1 MSKHIRFTALL
12 LAVSL
17 LCNTALPAVAES
29 SLDTVT
35 VVEETVS
42 TTETTAV
49 SSQETT
55 APAVETSTPTE
66 GTTAPTAET
75 SAPTEETSAPTE
87 ETSAPTEETSVPT
100 EETSA
105 PTEPSVPQPIAT
117 GVVTCDSSVNIRSG
131 PGTGYEVLDFAYDG
145 QAVSIYE
152 IVTTEEGDWGRIG
165 EGRWICLAYVILD
178 GQEPTEETTAP
189 TEETSAPTEETSAP
203 TEETTAPTEETT
215 APTEET
221 SAPTEETSA
230 PTEETEDPLTKL
242 QAQLASISVGIQF
255 AEIVPQ
261 EMSLTWWAMN
271 CGKMQVDLGLVA
283 ENMLAASPEGVI
295 LPEGSIP
302 QELLYQPENSTLFLS
317 SPKDLVY
324 LSYVDPVEYQR
335 MTLRF
340 LPSQQEN
347 HGFYLIDPIDAL
359 QFSPLGSLEAPFRGK
374 LIFHELTG
382 PIQLDCPLFD
392 ALSDE
397 VNIENLILECRAEE
411 AMEGGLLAK
420 WVAHTYGGAEW
431 DITLSAPEMEH
442 DAVAILPPLVGSL
455 GSECDV
461 SLVLTNHSGLR
472 VIGSGFLCTQM
483 GMNAKFTVAGLSA
496 LPSVTGYAGNVGGLV
511 GTMSAGAELTVLGD
525 CLAVSS
531 VTGATNAGG
540 IIGSAIDPVLSLPM
554 VTGTESAQIT
564 AENAGGIIGSLTY
577 SAGDRA
583 LALSARS
590 MLVNGRANA
599 GGLVGLLSNEN
610 GLLGLTATAE
620 GIRFGADALGCTGS
634 LMGSYLAPQMAES
647 LMLNG
652 ETVTDEASLVDLIG
666 NAAPAEETTEP
677 TEESTEPSEESRAED
692 LAAQIDAIVS
702 DEVVPGEMSLL
713 WWAVL
718 CEKID
723 IDALLTASAEEDSAI
738 LAASDTEGGAQS
750 QPETDLED
758 ESSLLPPTLNFIP
771 ENNTLQ
777 ITSSQDLLLLSYV
790 DPQAYC
796 NLNLDFNPSG
806 EEGLVFDLRNQP
818 GSLEFHGL
826 GSLDAP
832 FAGSVRFAADA
843 GPVLLEEPLFT
854 ALSDDAELIQVS
866 LECHAT
872 EAMEGGLLA
881 RYVVHNEGGN
891 TWQITLMQPET
902 EDGTTVYLPALFG
915 TLAAR
920 SNVSLEL
927 TNSTTMQVLGNG
939 FLCDV
944 LDEEAVLR
952 VSGLSVIP
960 AVTGFG
966 EHVGGL
972 VGQMKAG
979 SALLVSGEGI
989 ALSQVTG
996 SQNVGGIVGTADN
1009 PNLSL
1014 PAIAG
1019 AEGATVCGQ
1028 NVGALAGSL
1037 TLSAGEHTIT
1047 QNASNLILNGSANS
1061 GGLFGI
1067 LTLNEAALSLTTSLD
1082 GLSFG
1087 EEALGSNGSI
1097 FGTFQASTLEN
1108 ALILNGESISD
1119 RTGFEDLAGS
1129 ARFDDSMVTVE
1140 EVQKM
1145 MDEIASAELIPGE
1158 MSLAWWAVVCD
1169 KVTAEEIAAEI
1180 NGTALPAQEP
1190 EQTEATEPTAQ
1201 ADTPEEVTLP
1211 QDATVGEAADTAQED
1226 ILAEEDVLLA
1236 NYSAKASLFS
1246 LGATEANLSA
1256 NAEGEAAAAGE
1267 AEENIPMPLMGAALF
1282 SLSNEESQTEA
1293 LSSSEEAAAA
1303 AAPLAETAS
1312 SGTPDPTLTWP
1323 DSKTEYKISS
1333 IEDLVLLSYVSP
1345 AEYAAGKIE
1354 VDITNGDVL
1363 DLTKKCDITIG
1374 DTTYTDMTFLG
1385 LGNAS
1390 SPFSGSFGLASSSPL
1405 AQIKLNQPLF
1415 NVLST
1420 SAKVTANLYTG
1431 MYAGSATALLAGS
1444 VVSASE
1450 ATGSESASGEGST
1463 GEGGEAGSEEG
1474 TPAANTSNTWN
1485 IALRGIVDRCALP
1498 LIGTIEDNA
1507 QAAVNL
1513 SLTVGT
1519 IDISDGVDS
1528 EVTFKSTADPS
1539 KLTVLGGGFLC
1550 GTMGENAALTVN
1562 LQKGNAMNGGVP
1574 TDLGTPK
1581 VEAAVDAGGFVGTM
1595 ESNAKLTVSAS
1606 GSLPVSD
1613 VESTG
1618 GNAGGL
1624 VGTMGNDA
1632 SITVT
1637 LGEGDLSL
1645 SNVTAKNNAGG
1656 LVGEAT
1662 NPILSLP
1669 NISGLGGSVITS
1681 TDLDAGGIIGK
1692 LTVTSSNGE
1701 KSYELTNTIT
1711 GLTVSAKE
1719 SSGGLFG
1726 LLINGGG
1733 KYTIKDT
1740 DTTVTFSSTAKAGGL
1755 IGSYAATNLSDT
1767 LILENNTTASTLST
1781 AVNKYGGLIG
1791 YVYKN
1796 GENGPAYIQ
1805 ISSADVTTNEEVKP
1819 GYYGGL
1825 IAELSDHG
1833 HIVQVGDPS
1842 INDEAIAIKPSY
1854 STTPNKYAGSS
1865 AAGGLVGAMPSGVLA
1880 LDVQPTLGTDVEGPT
1895 DKRGWVLGDR
1905 GNTLVY
1911 TTVADWITPVDAKNT
1926 NDTGVWGQVLR
1937 EDQLTGLITVNSDH
1951 TVTVKAPASAYGT
1964 DNEGT
1969 PVAAVTNDVT
1979 INDKVDFAAVAL
1991 RLQLNEVTNGAS
2003 TIGALRLAGGDVVTS
2018 GGITIRLENSID
2030 LSGTGLTGLMQD
2042 RYTDTDGTSYPVT
2055 ILGNG
2060 NTITLPS
2067 VTVYAS
2073 ENPIAHNR
2081 HGLISRASTLTAK
2094 NLTIATEGNGYDICV
2109 LTKNDGVSNQLNVG
2123 MLAAQI
2129 TGASVDL
2136 DGVVS
2141 TAAITV
2147 SCVNGCNTLAK
2158 VAGIIGVTDKTTTT
2172 ISFTNCEWAGSIT
2185 DNCPSSTYLGGFLSI
2200 ASNENKSTSQN
2211 VTIKGCKVGGSIKKT
2226 AASNTYSPVGAL
2238 ICTLYYGYTTLEI
2251 DGLVADGVEITVQGT
2266 TNNCGGILSY
2276 EWCRTTAW
2284 VKNVTIKNCTLTLPT
2299 SQTRFGGL
2307 IYKGNGICTLG
2318 DGTKPGITFDS
2329 GNTITGYSYS
2339 GDPSGLIFG
2348 KGFDFS
2354 QGLYL
2359 QILKNGYLIKERS
2372 VDLKLTYSDNS
2383 KKYFDELVGNT
2394 WTVDGMGIVSIA
2406 TKNKEDQPL
2415 IDTDNECNTYQ
2426 NQLTGYDYVNPYTRY
2441 YYNLDAFREYG
2452 DHVNNASTVT
2462 GDVNTPEKMVL
2473 LSARAVCLGDIA
2485 KYFYK
2490 EAPTKITK
2498 PDSGDAL
2505 NLAGYSYY
2513 PIPCAGYTVQDVTI
2527 VFDNKKIED
2536 AEKNNKQ
2543 PSNGKTQHALMHT
2556 GIFKDGSGKQTLT
2569 VNGLTLKGNVG
2580 QNVDQNQNYSYGA
2593 LICGTV
2599 SGTDANNPFTL
2610 NLRNIELAGIQVNKT
2625 LIAGSADTA
2634 PLLIAN
2640 IGSHVTM
2647 EMDGVWTKA
2656 KDSTETEAVYAQG
2669 TYAASSLIGT
2679 VGVIGTVG
2687 GETGANIQ
2695 LSFAN
2700 MALDGRTNANGT
2712 LHGIYGTYHT
2722 IFTKA
2727 LFIESFRY
2735 SEASTCKGEY
2745 NFTSDGSWYTLG
2757 QELSNSAEGSINL
2770 GRNPDLQFWFY
2781 KQAGSDDS
2789 LVYKHVDSSAGDNQE
2804 ASFFA
2809 SGYRRYVWNKEEH
2822 ENGGTE
2828 KAVCHELDINLPKV
2842 EMTEGCGTYSHPYI
2856 ISSNMQLIALS
2867 DTLNA
2872 NGVNQGWEI
2881 ALNSDVQSG
2890 TLASSDGHTVPV
2902 EKDQIYVCQNGNWFL
2917 KNGDVIDTNTSIS
2930 PDVVQKYLRNAYYK
2944 ISVTDENAEKEIV
2957 LGSKW
2962 AGLGGASDGS
2972 AFSGVIVGDG
2982 VTTIRIKPGSTAVTQ
2997 YGGLIK
3003 YSRGSVVKNIN
3014 IVYDASPNITCSAV
3028 PTGPRD
3034 ASFFGGVVGWC
3045 IGGDTIIDGVSV
3057 SYEGN
3062 TPVLSGTTP
3071 HLAAV
3076 GGYVGLV
3083 GGYSLTSA
3091 AYEYGGGVVFKTSV
3105 SPAWTKSIDNY
3116 FYLNPYVG
3124 RVLDGYA
3131 MGDGIEVAN
3140 TDKNYSV
3147 PNIVN
3152 CGITV
3157 GEGTIT
3163 VSNSD
3168 GLWLLS
3174 AIVNSGAGNLAGDK
3188 AYTLGRTRTGDYSH
3202 VGSAYDGD
3210 TGAATDDTYWGGV
3223 ASPNRTTSYL
3233 TVKASGISASNS
3245 YAITISASCDMS
3257 TYGNGFRGIGGS
3269 YSAHNNDNR
3278 VIKVVQLDGDYNTV
3292 TLAQN
3297 RKEYLDEGSSWTS
3310 IGAGLFVRLYQD
3322 SSSNPTTIKNLTL
3335 TGSTGITYYNGT
3347 SSDSNSTLY
3356 NAIKND
3362 NLYSI
3367 RLNQVGAGMLAS
3379 SVANVGT
3386 TDLTIENVTLAN
3398 VNVNSE
3404 GVGSVFAGGMIGVI
3418 WGGGGS
3424 SSNDYL
3430 TVTLKDCAYANPTVR
3445 GFVDAGGFIGRVR
3458 ADSNSKYAKIVIT
3471 YSDNKTLTGGS
3482 IETISTTYERSSN
3495 FSTVGGL
3502 IGCTYY
3508 YDLAIQPQEST
3519 NAMLTISNLNVKS
3532 GYTGNTGDRVFGGGL
3547 VGLCY
3552 TPKTN
3557 CTIQN
3562 VEFTGTNTISG
3573 AEGNRRQLLG
3583 GLIGTL
3589 THSFSWHSAGSASVN
3604 VSNIHIAESGSLKL
3618 QYTQQAGALYGILN
3632 ISGKVQIHDI
3642 FIGSENGSASVII
3655 GNIKNEDSC
3664 NIGGLIGGGNAL
3676 TNVSLNNIQMYNA
3689 YVLLN
3694 NNSNKDTR
3702 GAALLLGFLESCN
3715 GATDPKI
3722 NIWDVTLRNCYV
3734 IRSDKKN
3741 RAGFIYGHLNKGNS
3755 NPPAINGSNILIEN
3769 CQLGYAT
3776 LANSIDLGNF
3786 TLPTLSIDGTAA
3798 GIIGGNCK
3806 DSLVSIKLVGVR
3818 VKDCTA
3824 PAQNFG
3830 TTAPKSD
3837 SYVIRADYS
3846 KAASNASA
3854 ITSVPSSTIRIKET
3868 EESAAK
3874 VLTSDGAC
3882 FYSQESTTSIAE
3894 QIMRD
3899 YYGGATCN
3907 SYFSIAS
3914 AITEFASKAGETV
3927 TISEKLST
3935 FYAAGDISDDD
3946 KQTVPNFPVL
3956 VINSNEGSNANSI
3969 IQNFITVLTNDIVAP
3984 RSISA
3989 ATYKWSVN
3997 SESMEGAFTKV
4008 TAASLNVANDGTVSI
4023 TPGSYDNQRMQF
4035 TLLDV
4040 SYDDPT
4046 QDGASAYHLYIPVI
4060 VKKVMGFT
4068 FWASAENGSSYMADH
4083 YAVLRDSA
4091 LGSNKDLITSL
4102 LTFQYLW
4109 TKQEWQDA
4117 INSGTN
4123 LLWNFDKEVKLYD
4136 IGTSLSDSTRLTL
4149 VDRNDQDKVYY
4160 AEYAPNTISFSSFT
4174 SPTGE
4179 RWSYAN
4185 TPLCD
4190 LLKLEEVAWAD
4201 GNAKFVRCSEA
4212 DGPTLRIG
4220 TQYYRPAND
4229 DDTEYYSIAV
4239 GLDEN
4244 ELVEETYYL
4253 TFQTQ
4258 DGMDDKS
4265 VHHFLIQCEPRL
4277 KNPDGQIGLPTTLK
4291 PLVDNTFY
4299 AHKNENRVVIS
4310 NFFTQEITVDTG
4322 ASVEEMSTVNTTIS
4336 GSLTAPIT
4344 FISDDAFK
4352 AFDGQRAGR
4361 NLWQGFCLYLKD
4373 QDGTPVPFAEGTTI
4387 LVDGKLYS
4395 VPAGYSF
4402 WLPATEITTWQS
4414 NEEGTQSCTVETE
4427 FTLQFASPQGIIDQ
4441 FPERQNTE
4449 DRNGIQVY
4457 ASSSLTLNP
4466 DALQRSNLRVSG
4478 KDTNDRRFYRRDV
4491 SMATLSYNAYDIAFP
4506 DQASGLSNLGLNG
4519 LEGDSFLVPSAAL
4532 YNASALKN
4540 TASAA
4545 SLKCTVSLL
4554 CKNPGDDGYTVVA
4567 RSDNNAAPLLNYLSS
4582 ITISPKVSVDGNYV
4596 SANADSD
4603 GSFTFTLPQGEKNW
4617 HHPVLID
4624 VDLVVRSGSDLESR
4638 NLTYANYQV
4647 LLTVELLDEEGNPL
4661 EGSAASD
4668 YIKYTNA
4675 RIVKELIS

>member
-42 TTETTAV
+42 TTEATAV

-66 GTTAPTAET
+66 GTTAPT
-75 SAPTEETSAPTE
+75 EETSV
-87 ETSAPTEETSVPT
+87 PTEETSVPT

-165 EGRWICLAYVILD
+165 EGRWICLTYVILD
-178 GQEPTEETTAP
+178 GQESTEETTAP

-203 TEETTAPTEETT
+203 TEETSAPTGETT

-359 QFSPLGSLEAPFRGK
+359 QFSPLGSMEAPFRGK

-610 GLLGLTATAE
+610 GLLGLTASAE

-652 ETVTDEASLVDLIG
+652 ETVTDEASLVGLIG

-677 TEESTEPSEESRAED
+677 TEESTEPSEETTEPSEESRAED

-723 IDALLTASAEEDSAI
+723 IDALLTAAAEEDSGI

-750 QPETDLED
+750 QPETDPED
-758 ESSLLPPTLNFIP
+758 KSSLLPPTLNFIP
-771 ENNTLQ
+771 ENNTLE
-777 ITSSQDLLLLSYV
+777 ITSSLDLLLLSYV

-927 TNSTTMQVLGNG
+927 TNSTTMQVLGSG

-944 LDEEAVLR
+944 LDEAAVLR

-1312 SGTPDPTLTWP
+1312 SGTPDPTLNWP

-1333 IEDLVLLSYVSP
+1333 IEDLVLLSYVAP
-1345 AEYAAGKIE
+1345 AEYAAGSIE

-1385 LGNAS
+1385 LGDAS
-1390 SPFSGSFGLASSSPL
+1390 SPFSGIFGLASSSPL

-1463 GEGGEAGSEEG
+1463 SEGGEAGSEEG

-1485 IALRGIVDRCALP
+1485 IALRGIVGRCALP

-1550 GTMGENAALTVN
+1550 GTMCENAALTVN
-1562 LQKGNAMNGGVP
+1562 LQQGNAMNGGVP

-1581 VEAAVDAGGFVGTM
+1581 VKAAVHAGGFVGTM

-1606 GSLPVSD
+1606 GRLPISD

-1632 SITVT
+1632 SVTVT
-1637 LGEGDLSL
+1637 LGEGAVLSL

-1662 NPILSLP
+1662 DPILSLP
-1669 NISGLGGSVITS
+1669 NISGLDGSVITS

-1805 ISSADVTTNEEVKP
+1805 ISSADVTTNEGVKP
-1819 GYYGGL
+1819 EYYGGL

-1833 HIVQVGDPS
+1833 HMVQVGDPNS
-1842 INDEAIAIKPSY
+1842 TNETIDIKPTNSNT
-1854 STTPNKYAGSS
+1854 SKFAGSK

-1880 LDVQPTLGTDVEGPT
+1880 LDVQPTLQEGTQIDGPS

-1911 TTVADWITPVDAKNT
+1911 ATTAWTPRTDAKNT

-1937 EDQLTGLITVNSDH
+1937 ADQLTDLITVNSDH
-1951 TVTVKAPASAYGT
+1951 TVTVKAPASAYVT

-2081 HGLISRASTLTAK
+2081 HGLISRASTLTAT
-2094 NLTIATEGNGYDICV
+2094 NLTIATGGDYAICV
-2109 LTKNDGVSNQLNVG
+2109 LTANNGVSNQLNVG

-2318 DGTKPGITFDS
+2318 DGTNPGITFDS
-2329 GNTITGYSYS
+2329 GNTITGCSNA

-2359 QILKNGYLIKERS
+2359 QVLKDGYKINSNAITLN
-2372 VDLKLTYSDNS
+2372 LTYTNNG
-2383 KKYFDELVGNT
+2383 KKYFDELVGNG
-2394 WTVDGMGIVSIA
+2394 WTSTGMAIVSIA
-2406 TKNKEDQPL
+2406 AENDNGNRL
-2415 IDTDNECNTYQ
+2415 IDTDGTCNTYQ
-2426 NQLTGYDYVNPYTRY
+2426 NQLKGHDYVNPYTRY

-2452 DHVNNASTVT
+2452 DHVNNVSTVT

-2513 PIPCAGYTVQDVTI
+2513 PIPCTGYTVQDVTI
-2527 VFDNKKIED
+2527 VFDNQKIEV
-2536 AEKNNKQ
+2536 AETNASNKQ

-2556 GIFKDGSGKQTLT
+2556 GIFKDGSGNITLN
-2569 VNGLTLKGNVG
+2569 VDGLTLKGNVG
-2580 QNVDQNQNYSYGA
+2580 QNVDQNSSYSYGA

-2625 LIAGSADTA
+2625 LSAGSADTA

-2656 KDSTETEAVYAQG
+2656 QGSTETEAVYAQG
-2669 TYAASSLIGT
+2669 TYAASSL
-2679 VGVIGTVG
+2679 IGTVG

-2700 MALDGRTNANGT
+2700 MALDGRTDASGT
-2712 LHGIYGTYHT
+2712 LHDIYGTHHT

-2781 KQAGSDDS
+2781 KQAGFDDS

-2809 SGYRRYVWNKEEH
+2809 SGYRRYVWDKEEH
-2822 ENGGTE
+2822 ENDGTE

-2917 KNGDVIDTNTSIS
+2917 KNGDDIDPNTSIS

-2944 ISVTDENAEKEIV
+2944 ISVTDESAEKEIV

-3003 YSRGSVVKNIN
+3003 YSRGSVVKDIN

-3147 PNIVN
+3147 PNIRS
-3152 CGITV
+3152 CGLTV

-3163 VSNSD
+3163 VSDSD

-3174 AIVNSGAGNLAGDK
+3174 AIVSSGAGNLTGDK
-3188 AYTLGRTRTGDYSH
+3188 AYTFGRTRTGDYSH
-3202 VGSAYDGD
+3202 VGSAYGDD
-3210 TGAATDDTYWGGV
+3210 TGATTDDGYWGGV
-3223 ASPNRTTSYL
+3223 ASPNKTTSYL
-3233 TVKASGISASNS
+3233 TVKASGIRPSNS

-3269 YSAHNNDNR
+3269 YGSISSTDRLLN
-3278 VIKVVQLDGDYNTV
+3278 VSSISSPDGSKHTI
-3292 TLAQN
+3292 TLQQN
-3297 RKEYLDEGSSWTS
+3297 RLEYSEESQTWTS
-3310 IGAGLFVRLYQD
+3310 LGAGLFPVL
-3322 SSSNPTTIKNLTL
+3322 NPAAAFTAERLTL
-3335 TGSTGITYYNGT
+3335 AGTTGITYY
-3347 SSDSNSTLY
+3347 SDSLTETVNPIPS
-3356 NAIKND
+3356 NAKLMDVATSNIV
-3362 NLYSI
+3362 Y
-3367 RLNQVGAGMLAS
+3367 RLGCSGAGLLA
-3379 SVANVGT
+3379 GT
-3386 TDLTIENVTLAN
+3386 MKKATDTGSTISLSNIN
-3398 VNVNSE
+3398 IS
-3404 GVGSVFAGGMIGVI
+3404 GSVTGSATFA
-3418 WGGGGS
+3418 
-3424 SSNDYL
+3424 
-3430 TVTLKDCAYANPTVR
+3430 
-3445 GFVDAGGFIGRVR
+3445 
-3458 ADSNSKYAKIVIT
+3458 
-3471 YSDNKTLTGGS
+3471 
-3482 IETISTTYERSSN
+3482 
-3495 FSTVGGL
+3495 GGL
-3502 IGCTYY
+3502 IG
-3508 YDLAIQPQEST
+3508 LACINNSSKNHYINGITVENCNYSSARIEGYACVGGFFGYAYANSISITADSGYPMAGITVKSS
-3519 NAMLTISNLNVKS
+3519 NASIDQAKTGIGALIGRCGVAGLTIKGNDTSPIVFS
-3532 GYTGNTGDRVFGGGL
+3532 GMDITNNNQTTNSDLYATGGL
-3547 VGLCY
+3547 VGLLGIR
-3552 TPKTN
+3552 N
-3557 CTIQN
+3557 NANVDIQNITIQ
-3562 VEFTGTNTISG
+3562 GTVKIS
-3573 AEGNRRQLLG
+3573 N
-3583 GLIGTL
+3583 
-3589 THSFSWHSAGSASVN
+3589 
-3604 VSNIHIAESGSLKL
+3604 
-3618 QYTQQAGALYGILN
+3618 
-3632 ISGKVQIHDI
+3632 GK
-3642 FIGSENGSASVII
+3642 
-3655 GNIKNEDSC
+3655 
-3664 NIGGLIGGGNAL
+3664 
-3676 TNVSLNNIQMYNA
+3676 
-3689 YVLLN
+3689 N
-3694 NNSNKDTR
+3694 NNSCGILAGMFTRYNVDTSFNNDGFTWTDGGSISATISNIKIAQNDDDSVTVKNTKQGGVLCGVLLIATANLDNISIGSGNATVTIASESSASNSSLSGMFGTVAKTAVTLTNATLTKVNVWGNHSDSNR
-3702 GAALLLGFLESCN
+3702 GSGLLLGYANN
-3715 GATDPKI
+3715 GATF
-3722 NIWDVTLRNCYV
+3722 NIRNTKLKDCNV
-3734 IRSDKKN
+3734 VVNKDN
-3741 RAGFIYGHLNKGNS
+3741 ANAGFIYAHLDGS
-3755 NPPAINGSNILIEN
+3755 TVNGYNILIDGCTVGLSLDSSNKLTAFTADNGEAARIGLKKGSTYTPYGQIVGADIKN
-3769 CQLGYAT
+3769 YTGA
-3776 LANSIDLGNF
+3776 ANVAIF
-3786 TLPTLSIDGTAA
+3786 
-3798 GIIGGNCK
+3798 GGK
-3806 DSLVSIKLVGVR
+3806 DSNNDVKLVGVS
-3818 VKDCTA
+3818 VKNCNT
-3824 PAQNFG
+3824 PMKEFG
-3830 TTAPKSD
+3830 GTSTGTRYA
-3837 SYVIRADYS
+3837 VRADYTGQ
-3846 KAASNASA
+3846 AGGIASNV
-3854 ITSVPSSTIRIKET
+3854 TTVPSLSLPADVK
-3868 EESAAK
+3868 
-3874 VLTSDGAC
+3874 LTSDGIGLAGTTP
-3882 FYSQESTTSIAE
+3882 YSQ
-3894 QIMRD
+3894 QIITD
-3899 YYGGATCN
+3899 GATATN
-3907 SYFSIAS
+3907 RTYFGVPSEITYFTETKPDSIS
-3914 AITEFASKAGETV
+3914 TFLTAGEN
-3927 TISEKLST
+3927 T
-3935 FYAAGDISDDD
+3935 FTDSFSD
-3946 KQTVPNFPVL
+3946 FPVL
-3956 VINSNEGSNANSI
+3956 VINSNEGDNADTIIRNYISI
-3969 IQNFITVLTNDIVAP
+3969 LTNVPDDKLH
-3984 RSISA
+3984 
-3989 ATYKWSVN
+3989 ATVGLDCYYWDD
-3997 SESMEGAFTKV
+3997 
-4008 TAASLNVANDGTVSI
+4008 TAKTFSSDSDRASLSENSSTGKLSVK
-4023 TPGSYDNQRMQF
+4023 PGGYDNQRMQF

-4040 SYDDPT
+4040 TYPDPT
-4046 QDGASAYHLYIPVI
+4046 GSTAEYHLYIPVI

-4123 LLWNFDKEVKLYD
+4123 LLWNFDKEVKLLD
-4136 IGTSLSDSTRLTL
+4136 HGTPLSASTRLTL

-4160 AEYAPNTISFSSFT
+4160 AEYASNTISFSSFT

-4258 DGMDDKS
+4258 DTMDDAS
-4265 VHHFLIQCEPRL
+4265 VHNFLIQCEPRL

-4291 PLVDNTFY
+4291 PLVGNTFY

-4387 LVDGKLYS
+4387 LLDGKLYS

-4540 TASAA
+4540 TANAA